1 MARKE
6 LTFGD
11 AVSAKDLKKG
21 DEVAGVFIG
30 SREVPMAG
38 RDEPAIIIEL
48 QGKTEPVSLWAP
60 TSLKGIIPQLATG
73 TRYVFQYQGKE
84 RNPKSGRDF
93 HAFKVFEDDG
103 ASA

>member
-11 AVSAKDLKKG
+11 AISAKDLKKG
-21 DEVAGVFIG
+21 EEVKGIFVG

-48 QGKTEPVSLWAP
+48 QGKEGAVSLWAP
-60 TSLKGIIPQLATG
+60 TSLKGIIPQLQTG
-73 TRYVFQYQGKE
+73 VLYAFAYQGKE

-103 ASA
+103 A